1 MLFETQGLPIT
12 ESFEALST
20 PETIARRFRPECR
33 GRDLAPALRC
43 APRLRRAHNPAR
55 AAAATGEVRGGLTG
69 RHGRG
74 GRRV

>member
-33 GRDLAPALRC
+33 GRDLAPARC

-55 AAAATGEVRGGLTG
+55 ATLATGEVRGGLTG